1 MPFCRRRFSA
11 ACRSKRT
18 RKNLTRTS
26 GRMPYPGRTS
36 RTALTGCRKHRPSRV
51 RAAAQRSP
59 RILRGGI
66 SAPCAAGRLITM
78 SKASRVSRATRI
90 MGCRLPRRSGTFIR
104 SVRSHRGR
112 EWRIENGKWR
122 MNSMGE
128 HSPFFIQRNKFTLSI
143 RIVKSGSVSHFQF
156 SILFCSAVISTLFF
170 SALVCS
176 TVLYCSL
183 LFCTLL
189 CSVDFPYDKSR
200 SLCTFSPRNSDFSP
214 RNPEYWKNTPDFAN
228 Y

>member
-1 MPFCRRRFSA
+1 
-11 ACRSKRT
+11 
-18 RKNLTRTS
+18 
-26 GRMPYPGRTS
+26 
-36 RTALTGCRKHRPSRV
+36 
-51 RAAAQRSP
+51 
-59 RILRGGI
+59 
-66 SAPCAAGRLITM
+66 
-78 SKASRVSRATRI
+78 
-90 MGCRLPRRSGTFIR
+90 
-104 SVRSHRGR
+104 
-112 EWRIENGKWR
+112 
-122 MNSMGE
+122 MGE

-143 RIVKSGSVSHFQF
+143 RTAKSGSVSHFQF

-214 RNPEYWKNTPDFAN
+214 RNPEHWKNNTILCNMQAVHTAWHPRVASLALRAIHLLRAPHPTKKLYRYVRSATEGCARIAQFSIFN
-228 Y
+228 YCIIAFRRT